1 MKEWRSLVENQRI
14 PGQGV
19 LAFFFNKTGKPQAP
33 KLSPTIST
41 IASETQEIL
50 GFHFLNGLIHV
61 QTSNGSCLPLSTFL
75 NFYSVNSSSTA
86 RLIAQ
91 AKNLS
96 FQGVAP
102 EKILQTLQ
110 MSLKHLRAQ
119 EPVLCI
125 DSDTLDKVESQKKAE
140 GAFRSE
146 LQTFFRKPSDLSS
159 KIVCEHITSCF
170 QTICPQTVLDTKTAY
185 LNIIRDFL
193 QGSIKG
199 IAVNYKKRSLFG
211 SNFISRGLRAFKGSG
226 SLIKDFSYW
235 MREYA
240 LNPTDEGCANMYH
253 FYMQKY
259 MDQVSKIINTS
270 ESSPDRV
277 LVACCRQ
284 LLGYLKK

>member
-1 MKEWRSLVENQRI
+1 
-14 PGQGV
+14 
-19 LAFFFNKTGKPQAP
+19 
-33 KLSPTIST
+33 
-41 IASETQEIL
+41 
-50 GFHFLNGLIHV
+50 
-61 QTSNGSCLPLSTFL
+61 
-75 NFYSVNSSSTA
+75 
-86 RLIAQ
+86 
-91 AKNLS
+91 
-96 FQGVAP
+96 
-102 EKILQTLQ
+102 

-170 QTICPQTVLDTKTAY
+170 ETICPQTVLDTKNAY

-199 IAVNYKKRSLFG
+199 MAVNYKKRSLFG

-284 LLGYLKK
+284 LLLLKKTVVNSISLEWICLTT